1 MATVVKL
8 PQFGR
13 TMQEGT
19 IVDFMVAVGDQVK
32 SGRPIF
38 EVETDKACMEVESP
52 ADGFVKYIIA
62 ELGRTLTVGEPVL
75 LLGEKNEQIP
85 QSFIDSLKRKEPAVA
100 AAPVL
105 PDKPPAASAHIKPGE
120 TIPLSRQQKLTAER
134 MLQSK
139 RQIPCFYLF
148 VKADVTELVS
158 LRGELNKSS
167 TPKISYNDFI
177 MRAVAVALEKFPL
190 MAGRLAGDTIL
201 LPESIDIGLAV
212 FAPAGLVVPVI
223 RNVQKKDVAG
233 IANDSSVLI
242 EKARNNKLSLADLE
256 DGCITISN
264 LGSYGIDSF
273 IPIVLPGQCAILGIG
288 RITDTC
294 VPSDHDIM
302 VRKLMSITL
311 SADHRIVNGAYAG
324 QFLDFV
330 RKLLEDTSTFSK

>member
-13 TMQEGT
+13 TMREGT
-19 IVDFMVAVGDQVK
+19 IVDFMVAVGDRVK
-32 SGRPIF
+32 RGDCIF

-85 QSFIDSLKRKEPAVA
+85 QSFLDSLKRKEPAVA

-105 PDKPPAASAHIKPGE
+105 PDKPAVVSADIKLGA
-120 TIPLSRQQKLTAER
+120 TIPLNRQQKLTGER

-139 RQIPCFYLF
+139 RQIPCFYLT
-148 VKADVTELVS
+148 VKADVTELVG
-158 LRGELNKSS
+158 LRAELNKSS
-167 TPKISYNDFI
+167 ALKISYNDFI

-190 MAGRLAGDTIL
+190 MAGRLAGDTIHL
-201 LPESIDIGLAV
+201 AESIDIGLAV
-212 FAPAGLVVPVI
+212 FAPAGLVVPVV
-223 RNVQKKDVAG
+223 RDVKKKDVAR
-233 IANDSSVLI
+233 IAHDSNVLI

-256 DGCITISN
+256 DTCITISN
-264 LGSYGIDSF
+264 LGGLGINSF
-273 IPIVLPGQCAILGIG
+273 IPIVIPGQCGILGIG
-288 RITDTC
+288 CITDTC
-294 VPSDHDIM
+294 VPNDHDIV

-311 SADHRIVNGAYAG
+311 SADHRIVNGAYAA

-330 RKLLEDTSTFSK
+330 RKLLEDTSTF